1 MITFSLAEITFS
13 MIKITFRL
21 AGVGCLWSIKS
32 PKTELMNLIKYPKL
46 YIRHYV
52 DDAVLVAKS
61 AEDIHFLDVI
71 SVYCGQWE
79 LNVNVSTTKIIFFK
93 KRYTRNPY
101 I

>member
-1 MITFSLAEITFS
+1 M
-13 MIKITFRL
+13 
-21 AGVGCLWSIKS
+21 WSIKS
-32 PKTELMNLIKYPKL
+32 PKTELMNLIKYLKL

-71 SVYCGQWE
+71 SVYCEQWE